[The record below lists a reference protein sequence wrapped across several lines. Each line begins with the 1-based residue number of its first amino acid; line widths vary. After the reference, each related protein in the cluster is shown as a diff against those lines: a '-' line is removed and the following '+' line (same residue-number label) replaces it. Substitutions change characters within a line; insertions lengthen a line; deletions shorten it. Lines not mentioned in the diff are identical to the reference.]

1 MKKGHII
8 ADLANYNLTPKD
20 IDYVLMTHMHFDHA
34 AGLTDQA
41 GHAILKMRFMLCNKM
56 SGMSLLH
63 LI

>member
-1 MKKGHII
+1 
-8 ADLANYNLTPKD
+8 
-20 IDYVLMTHMHFDHA
+20 MTHMHFDHA

-41 GHAILKMRFMLCNKM
+41 GHAIFENAIHVLRQDQ